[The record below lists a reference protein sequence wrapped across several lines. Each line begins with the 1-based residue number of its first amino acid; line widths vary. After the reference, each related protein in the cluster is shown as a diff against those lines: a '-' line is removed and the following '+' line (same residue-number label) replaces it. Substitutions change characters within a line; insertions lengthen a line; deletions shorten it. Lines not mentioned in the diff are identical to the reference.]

1 MPKEPKRAHQAPLP
15 QNLSDELDRFRRRLW
30 QIKIAESIFAGFFG
44 LLFSYLLVFGLD
56 RLMPTGP
63 WLRLGILLAGTSL
76 FVGFAPY
83 WLRRWV
89 WSHRNESQLARL
101 IARKYPQMGDRL
113 LGVIELQDQTED
125 AASLS
130 PRLRAAAMESVAREV
145 TEREFEKA
153 LPTSHHRRWSLCVLV
168 LFLGATSALI
178 FMPKAGISSLKR
190 WLMPLADTP
199 RYTFTSLEKLPEVMI
214 VPHGETFDLLVK
226 LASDTE
232 RRPTS
237 GSARIDGQ
245 APISADLENNTY
257 LFTFPGQVAKTSMS
271 LEIGDA
277 RQRISIQPTER
288 PSVGTI
294 AATIAYPDYLQQPA
308 RQADLRTGAL
318 STVEGSK
325 VSFHLD
331 LSRSIKS
338 AAMGPA
344 RAPKD
349 GFGRV
354 TQQAAADPADPVDPT
369 APVVPAVPLG
379 PLEPAEQVALNV
391 AGKAISTPPVVIG
404 KRSLELPFAWTDELG
419 LQGESG
425 FNVRVEALEDAAPT
439 AYIQGVDRNK
449 VILAPDTV
457 EFEVL
462 GEDDFGVKEIGIAW
476 EGEFTKATDAVPA
489 KGDMRLTGG
498 AHDARR
504 LNHMASFSPG
514 ALGISP
520 QRLKL
525 RAYIEDYLPGR
536 PRVYSE
542 PITLLILT
550 PDEYAQMLKADFDKI
565 IGELEDINRKELS
578 LLDENE
584 RLEKLDPEALQNE
597 ENKERLQKQ
606 EDAEKENTER
616 MKELAKKMEKLLK
629 DAARSEEVEK
639 DAIKKMAET
648 LKTMKELADK
658 DMPEVEKK
666 LDDAQSPK
674 STPEKAAEDMKE
686 AVEKQ
691 KKVAEKMKKAIES
704 ANEANK
710 QLEAS
715 TFVNRLKKAASE
727 ESGIASS
734 LKSAFDKLLGLSF
747 EDLDPADQRAIR
759 DIHAL
764 QGQTAADVRWIQEDL
779 GHFYARTNKPIH
791 KELMDKMR
799 ESQIDQGLTTT
810 LQLLERNF
818 GYRGTDEAV
827 AWAAKL
833 SEWAKLL
840 DGDKP
845 KKPGGGGGGGGGDGG
860 DQPPP
865 PPEDDDFEFML
876 QVMQMIQKEQELR
889 ARTRALE
896 QLQRSIAPQATP
908 EAIKPKTSGPAS
920 LNLIEP

>member
-15 QNLSDELDRFRRRLW
+15 QNLSDELDRFRHRLW
-30 QIKIAESIFAGFFG
+30 QIKIAESIFVGFFG

-63 WLRLGILLAGTSL
+63 WLRLGILVAGTSL
-76 FVGFAPY
+76 FIGFAPY

-145 TEREFEKA
+145 TAKEFEKA
-153 LPTSHHRRWSLCVLV
+153 LPTSHHRRWSLVVLA

-199 RYTFTSLEKLPEVMI
+199 RYTFTSLEALPSVII

-232 RRPTS
+232 RRPVS
-237 GSARIDGQ
+237 GTARIDGQ
-245 APISADLENNTY
+245 QLVAADLENGSY
-257 LFTFPGQVAKTSMS
+257 LFTFPGQQVESSMS

-277 RQRISIQPTER
+277 RERITIKPTQR
-288 PSVGTI
+288 PSVGAI
-294 AATIAYPDYLQQPA
+294 AATVAYPDYLQQPD
-308 RQADLRTGAL
+308 RKADLRTGAL

-325 VSFHLD
+325 VTFHLD
-331 LSRSIKS
+331 LSRTIQS

-344 RAPKD
+344 RPPKD
-349 GFGRV
+349 GFGRIAQV
-354 TQQAAADPADPVDPT
+354 PPIEPADPLDPT

-379 PLEPAEQVALNV
+379 PLEPAEIVALQT
-391 AGKAISTPPVVIG
+391 AGKTINTPQVVVG
-404 KRSLELPFAWTDELG
+404 KRSLELPFVWTDELG
-419 LQGESG
+419 LQGDSG
-425 FNVRVEALEDAAPT
+425 FSVRLEALEDAAPT

-462 GEDDFGVKEIGIAW
+462 GEDDFGVKEIGLAW
-476 EGEFTKATDAVPA
+476 DGEFTKATDAAPA
-489 KGDMRLTGG
+489 KGEMRLTEG

-514 ALGISP
+514 ALSIAP

-525 RAYIEDYLPGR
+525 RAYIDDYLPGR

-565 IGELEDINRKELS
+565 IGELEDINRKELTQ
-578 LLDENE
+578 LDENE
-584 RLEKLDPEALQNE
+584 RLEKLEPEALQNE
-597 ENKERLQKQ
+597 ENKERLQRQ

-648 LKTMKELADK
+648 LQTMKELADK

-686 AVEKQ
+686 AVKKQ
-691 KKVAEKMKKAIES
+691 KEVTEKMKKAIEA

-734 LKSAFDKLLGLSF
+734 LANAFNNMIGLPF
-747 EDLDPADQRAIR
+747 DELDPAYQRAVR
-759 DIHAL
+759 DLHAL

-791 KELMDKMR
+791 KDLMDKMR
-799 ESQIDQGLTTT
+799 ESQIDQGLTETR
-810 LQLLERNF
+810 QLIERNE
-818 GYRGTDEAV
+818 GYKSTDKAKE
-827 AWAAKL
+827 WAAKL
-833 SEWAKLL
+833 TEWAKLL

-845 KKPGGGGGGGGGDGG
+845 KKPGGGGGGGEGGEGG
-860 DQPPP
+860 EP

-876 QVMQMIQKEQELR
+876 QVMQMIQKEQDLR

-896 QLQRSIAPQATP
+896 QLQRSFTPKAAP
-908 EAIKPKTSGPAS
+908 EADRPKASGPAS